1 MAIQNVLTRIY
12 NKKYEFFMAKKKA
25 TTTPQF
31 TFKIVNGEKV
41 YDDTNVQKVYLQL
54 QKLSKFINHCQDKSE
69 LEYANITQNI
79 SVAANA
85 PIKTTSDYLI
95 ELLKYGFEK
104 IADVEFPYFGTL
116 GGKVVS
122 YLLTGLVDK
131 WTEKENKPD
140 HLQDTYNIVW
150 DGVKS
155 AFDTTVLSIDTWHDN
170 IEQYWSV
177 IYTWNG
183 NSASISDLANIDWL
197 PEDGNVSYDSAA
209 IFIAAKSKYMMTM
222 KMLPSKWTI
231 KHIDSSNVWD
241 KFYTR
246 WNSNYSWNGPYWQ
259 NDRETPD
266 GGTTGMQW
274 TFGLYISPLSHYF
287 CFYEGEQPAYP
298 DRPKKAYTIFRGPVN
313 PVTSFDDPYNT
324 DTYIHNWFSDDEKW
338 VGWKFDRY
346 ELQDFGG
353 GTAPESLTNFL
364 FRDDYTGKETNLAG
378 LTTRQDIFENWG
390 MVK

>member
-1 MAIQNVLTRIY
+1 MP
-12 NKKYEFFMAKKKA
+12 KKKT

-31 TFKIVNGEKV
+31 TYKIVNGEKV
-41 YDDTNVQKVYLQL
+41 YDDSTVQKVHLQL
-54 QKLSKFINHCQDKSE
+54 QKLSKFINHCQEKSE
-69 LEYANITQNI
+69 FEYANITQNI

-95 ELLKYGFEK
+95 DLLKYGFEK
-104 IADVEFPYFGTL
+104 IADIEFPYFGTL

-140 HLQDTYNIVW
+140 HLQDTYNVVW
-150 DGVKS
+150 DGVKG
-155 AFDTTVLSIDTWHDN
+155 AFDTTVLSIDTWNDN

-177 IYTWNG
+177 VYTYNG
-183 NSASISDLANIDWL
+183 NSASISDLANIDWI
-197 PEDGNVSYDSAA
+197 PEEGNVAYDSAA
-209 IFIAAKSKYMMTM
+209 IFIAGKSKYMMTK

-231 KHIDSSNVWD
+231 KHIDSANVWD

-246 WNSNYSWNGPYWQ
+246 WNDSHDWNGPQWQ
-259 NDRETPD
+259 NDRSTPD
-266 GGTTGMQW
+266 GGTTGWQYL
-274 TFGLYISPLSHYF
+274 FGYWMGPLEHYF
-287 CFYEGEQPAYP
+287 CFYEGEQPAYS

-313 PVTSFDDPYNT
+313 PVTNFGDPYNT
-324 DTYIHNWFSDDEKW
+324 DTYVHNWFTDDEKW

-346 ELQDFGG
+346 ELQDFNG

-364 FRDDYTGKETNLAG
+364 FRDDHTGKETNEAG

-390 MVK
+390 IVSTKRNWLYKIGYRE